1 MFFPQTSA
9 FAAFA
14 EVFYG
19 ARRIHDGARA
29 DARRLPHRLLP
40 RHALRRLRR
49 RRPRSATRPSPY
61 GGCLCE
67 ALADAR
73 ACAPM
78 QGGVLRR
85 LGATVAHAVCPGVR
99 FASQG
104 VAAPYDVYAA
114 SPGAGVCAVDDL
126 WIDLRRICPVKC
138 GFCSQDQSMSC
149 VAQAPPAPPTWST
162 HG

>member
-1 MFFPQTSA
+1 MFFPAASA

-14 EVFYG
+14 EAFYG
-19 ARRIHDGARA
+19 AGLHSARA
-29 DARRLPHRLLP
+29 ARVDFLTAFYGTLFGGCDAGP
-40 RHALRRLRR
+40 REAPGRR
-49 RRPRSATRPSPY
+49 RTATAT
-61 GGCLCE
+61 CE

-73 ACAPM
+73 
-78 QGGVLRR
+78 LRADAGASCDGS
-85 LGATVAHAVCPGVR
+85 GATVAHAVCLEYC